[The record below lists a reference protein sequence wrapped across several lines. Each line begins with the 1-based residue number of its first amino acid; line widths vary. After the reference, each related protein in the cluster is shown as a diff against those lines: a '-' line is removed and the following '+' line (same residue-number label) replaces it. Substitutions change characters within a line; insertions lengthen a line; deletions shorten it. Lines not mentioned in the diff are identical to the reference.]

1 MSYLP
6 TISIFTALFILPIT
20 SYAKNVDQDLQRCA
34 SAALQ
39 ERGQAATKITVNSG
53 GLKKHDLDGDSS
65 VFTSEYQLKIT
76 NKVTNFELGTVT
88 CKVNRSGKVLA
99 AAFDV

>member
-6 TISIFTALFILPIT
+6 TISIFTALFILPIN
-20 SYAKNVDQDLQRCA
+20 SYAKNVNQDLQSCA

-39 ERGQAATKITVNSG
+39 ERGQAATKITVNSR

-65 VFTSEYQLKIT
+65 IFTSEYQLKIT
-76 NKVTNFELGTVT
+76 NKLTNLELGTVT